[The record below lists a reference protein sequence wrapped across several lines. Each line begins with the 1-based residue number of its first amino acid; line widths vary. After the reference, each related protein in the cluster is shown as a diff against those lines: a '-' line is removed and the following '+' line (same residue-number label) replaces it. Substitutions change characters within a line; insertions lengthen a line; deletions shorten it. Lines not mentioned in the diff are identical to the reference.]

1 MKTPSELELLA
12 RRNDRLID
20 KAVGIY
26 KGRLV
31 GLQSR
36 IMELIREQ
44 RLPDSTLAISLN
56 SYQMLEELL
65 ARAGWASYYEFDDL
79 LEELALES
87 ASQLGDALGDAE
99 IFQASRAGVLEAVTN
114 TSNDLQRQV
123 RELGNGVVNALKA
136 EMEVATVIPR
146 PLSGIAA
153 NVRSATGLAQSRA
166 LTLVNTALASVQR
179 NVQARALDRLVAA
192 GQEVYVYYS
201 GPLDDKTRR
210 FCKPL
215 VGKAIS
221 RSQMGKLS
229 PGRGLNFRQNGGGWN
244 CRHTLIPVTAE
255 WVETTDTKKAS
266 ASDIAKANRGAK

>member
-1 MKTPSELELLA
+1 MKTPSQLELMA

-65 ARAGWASYYEFDDL
+65 ARAGWSSYYEFDDL

-99 IFQASRAGVLEAVTN
+99 IFEASRAGVLEAVTN
-114 TSNDLQRQV
+114 MSNDLQRQV

-179 NVQARALDRLVAA
+179 NVQARALTRLEAA

-201 GPLDDKTRR
+201 GPQDGKTRK

-229 PGRGLNFRQNGGGWN
+229 PGRGLNFMQNGGGWN
-244 CRHTLIPVTAE
+244 CRHTLIPVTAD